1 MSANIAAAGPFPDIV
16 EENLDEAA
24 FLWGR
29 WETELASL
37 TRNLDEV
44 WSWTED
50 RLNGAIDGV
59 LVASD
64 PLLTQVIDRALSL
77 RDLNF
82 HTVAAHLLTVAPDP
96 QARARLAQLACEA
109 QGASLA
115 AMARGI
121 EVSPLD
127 GTFST
132 VTRALLRKSPQHCAA
147 LVRVKSFQR
156 AKLGDE
162 LAAAYEAD
170 TVPEQVIVMR
180 AAGTLPEPAV
190 RDWVERGLAHSSP
203 AVRIAAVESG
213 LRQRMR
219 AVWGTAREIAAAQE
233 PGFGTSLRLLAMF
246 GKAPD
251 HRVIV
256 EALADEKAAR
266 AAFWA
271 LGHVGTR
278 EAVEQCLAGMHDPAR
293 ARVAGEAYACITG
306 IDLARERLTAKES
319 GDTPSLPPFEED
331 DLDADLVPHRE
342 DLWPLPDPTACAAHW
357 GREGARFAPNTRY
370 LRGKPF
376 DVNVLMAAIDKG
388 PMLRRADYALE
399 LYVRTSGACDVET
412 RAASFAQR
420 RMIAAA
426 HAHLGAAGKAAGK

>member
-1 MSANIAAAGPFPDIV
+1 VSANIAAAGPFPDIV

-96 QARARLAQLACEA
+96 QARARLAQLVCEA

-132 VTRALLRKSPQHCAA
+132 VTRALLKKSPQHCAA

-278 EAVEQCLAGMHDPAR
+278 EAVSSVWPACTIR
-293 ARVAGEAYACITG
+293 HARESRVRPTPASPASTWT
-306 IDLARERLTAKES
+306 RERLTAKES

-331 DLDADLVPHRE
+331 DLDADLMPHRE

-357 GREGARFAPNTRY
+357 GRVGAQFAPNTRY

-426 HAHLGAAGKAAGK
+426 HARLGAAGK